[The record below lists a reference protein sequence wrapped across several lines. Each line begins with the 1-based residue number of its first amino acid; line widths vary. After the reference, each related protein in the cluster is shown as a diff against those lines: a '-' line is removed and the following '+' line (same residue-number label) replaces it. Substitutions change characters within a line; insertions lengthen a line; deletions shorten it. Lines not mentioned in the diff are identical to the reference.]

1 LGGNSRTTLIINC
14 SPSSYNEAETIS
26 TLRFGARAKTIKNKA
41 KVNADLSPAELK
53 ALLRRV
59 KGDAVTFR
67 QYISALESEINM
79 WRTGKRVAE
88 SDWASMDKPGAKPA
102 AAAAPASPAPAFK
115 SPEEDSRPSTP
126 AMTLG
131 KDEKEEFLKR
141 EQELLEQITEKA
153 AELSNREKQAQEI
166 QEMLEELKDNEK
178 QFTHQNKQMSTEL
191 NEAKLQLEKQSYEK
205 KEAEINVDSLR
216 ELNLEYMAEREELKA
231 TLDKLLEEQ
240 QKIKENMEATQSI
253 VEDAKEKEKEIEL
266 NLAQDN
272 SPETIHK
279 LKQELSEAKAAIEQH
294 KVTITNL
301 EQENHAI
308 QTKRDDLETRFNNLE
323 VDYEELLD
331 KTIAME
337 EQQYASQDPDIIATM
352 SDLKSKLESQ
362 YAKKREIQQK
372 EIEILRADIE
382 SKSTEETRLEAKMAE
397 LQQIHDKLK
406 RASIPV
412 LSKDAL
418 EQKERDLERMRKSM
432 AQELA
437 DFDTMKKVL
446 MRDLQARCE
455 KVVELEIT
463 LDETRA
469 QQNNLLKA
477 TSNKAQQKKM
487 ALLERNLDQL
497 TNVQKQVSIVSLFV
511 NRPML
516 TCFH

>member
-1 LGGNSRTTLIINC
+1 
-14 SPSSYNEAETIS
+14 
-26 TLRFGARAKTIKNKA
+26 
-41 KVNADLSPAELK
+41 
-53 ALLRRV
+53 
-59 KGDAVTFR
+59 
-67 QYISALESEINM
+67 
-79 WRTGKRVAE
+79 
-88 SDWASMDKPGAKPA
+88 
-102 AAAAPASPAPAFK
+102 
-115 SPEEDSRPSTP
+115 
-126 AMTLG
+126 
-131 KDEKEEFLKR
+131 
-141 EQELLEQITEKA
+141 
-153 AELSNREKQAQEI
+153 
-166 QEMLEELKDNEK
+166 
-178 QFTHQNKQMSTEL
+178 MSTEL